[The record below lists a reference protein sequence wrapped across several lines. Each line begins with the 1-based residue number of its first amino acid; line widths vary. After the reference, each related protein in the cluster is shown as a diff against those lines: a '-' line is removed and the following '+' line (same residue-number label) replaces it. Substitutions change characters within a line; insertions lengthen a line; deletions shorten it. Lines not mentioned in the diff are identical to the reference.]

1 VQKIS
6 VNNTL
11 GIAESFSKKD
21 YEYNKGAK
29 HKLCLGHN
37 ILGCPEMPVWTA
49 TPSTFSP
56 TFYESGS
63 EVTVFPLCNDV
74 KVTVMSA
81 LDNGATYF
89 NTQPVSGYYTF
100 LNVPKP
106 YYVTITK
113 TNYIPYLKNPGA
125 VLIENKN
132 LTSTYL
138 NCTSLSAGYSVDPAQ
153 TDGNVVVVNGESV
166 TFDVTGDIIL
176 APGFEVQ
183 LGATFEAK

>member
-1 VQKIS
+1 MKKLKLVLTTAVLAS
-6 VNNTL
+6 LVGCVN
-11 GIAESFSKKD
+11 GDD
-21 YEYNKGAK
+21 YG
-29 HKLCLGHN
+29 
-37 ILGCPEMPVWTA
+37 
-49 TPSTFSP
+49 TPDLS
-56 TFYESGS
+56 
-63 EVTVFPLCNDV
+63 NDC
-74 KVTVMSA
+74 
-81 LDNGATYF
+81 
-89 NTQPVSGYYTF
+89 
-100 LNVPKP
+100 
-106 YYVTITK
+106 VTITK